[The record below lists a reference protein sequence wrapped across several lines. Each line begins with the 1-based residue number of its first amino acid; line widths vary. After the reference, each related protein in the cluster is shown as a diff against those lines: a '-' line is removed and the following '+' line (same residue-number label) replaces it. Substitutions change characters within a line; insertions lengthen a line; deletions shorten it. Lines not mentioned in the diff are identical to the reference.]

1 MRICK
6 GKTKHSGS
14 ARQET
19 LDTLFQGR
27 LKVVQR
33 KGGYRFSIDTLL
45 LAHFVKV
52 QGREKIVDLGAG
64 NGVIPLMLAFL
75 YPAVRVVGL
84 EIQEEMVQRALRS
97 VSLNRLRERV
107 EILLGDVRSVKEVFP
122 PQSFDVAICNP
133 PYRGA
138 ASGRINP
145 DPEKRVARHE
155 IKGQLMDFLR
165 AGSYLLPR
173 GGRIALVYPATRMV
187 DLLLAMRQAAIEPKR
202 LRLVH
207 SFEGAAATL
216 VLAEGIKGA
225 GSELKILPPLVVY
238 TKERQYAP
246 EIRAMLGV

>member
-107 EILLGDVRSVKEVFP
+107 EIL
-122 PQSFDVAICNP
+122 
-133 PYRGA
+133 
-138 ASGRINP
+138 
-145 DPEKRVARHE
+145 
-155 IKGQLMDFLR
+155 
-165 AGSYLLPR
+165 
-173 GGRIALVYPATRMV
+173 
-187 DLLLAMRQAAIEPKR
+187 
-202 LRLVH
+202 
-207 SFEGAAATL
+207 
-216 VLAEGIKGA
+216 
-225 GSELKILPPLVVY
+225 
-238 TKERQYAP
+238 
-246 EIRAMLGV
+246 

>member
-6 GKTKHSGS
+6 GKTKHPGS

-107 EILLGDVRSVKEVFP
+107 EILLGDVCSVKEVLP
-122 PQSFDVAICNP
+122 PQSFDIAICNP
-133 PYRGA
+133 PYRGS

-145 DPEKRVARHE
+145 DPEKRIARHE
-155 IKGQLMDFLR
+155 IKGQLMDFLC
-165 AGSYLLPR
+165 
-173 GGRIALVYPATRMV
+173 
-187 DLLLAMRQAAIEPKR
+187 
-202 LRLVH
+202 
-207 SFEGAAATL
+207 
-216 VLAEGIKGA
+216 
-225 GSELKILPPLVVY
+225 PP
-238 TKERQYAP
+238 
-246 EIRAMLGV
+246 